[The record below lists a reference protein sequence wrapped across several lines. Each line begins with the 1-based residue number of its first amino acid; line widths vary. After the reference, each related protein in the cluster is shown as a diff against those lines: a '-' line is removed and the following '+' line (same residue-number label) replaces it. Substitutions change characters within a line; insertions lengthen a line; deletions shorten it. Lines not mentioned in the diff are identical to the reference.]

1 MAILMKDFQIADLKK
16 DIRKTGIVTAIV
28 SVLLIGIWRYLG

>member
-16 DIRKTGIVTAIV
+16 DIRKTGVVTLVVGI
-28 SVLLIGIWRYLG
+28 LLIGIWKYLG